1 MIFARLP
8 LSEYVPDVCDVCGS
22 MYAAAAQPKVRG
34 YTCHRCD
41 KRFPTGEKLIGHSL
55 LHTHL
60 SPFWCQFCNR
70 EYTRRVTLMNHI
82 AQQHQ
87 ASAVDLSSYQRV
99 DLLELLDT
107 IALEDM
113 PLPQEPQ
120 GNE

>member
-1 MIFARLP
+1 
-8 LSEYVPDVCDVCGS
+8 

-34 YTCHRCD
+34 FTCHRCG
-41 KRFPTGEKLIGHSL
+41 KRYANGEKLIAHSL

-70 EYTRRVTLMNHI
+70 EYTRRVTLMHHM
-82 AQQHQ
+82 AEQHQ
-87 ASAVDLSSYQRV
+87 TSAADLQSYPKV

-113 PLPQEPQ
+113 PLPQGPQ
-120 GNE
+120 GSQ